1 MINKNQCPIIE
12 EWIANIFKMINKN
25 LTIKNMIIE
34 NNCYSDVKKNSKCSL
49 KFNDK
54 DFVGFFIY

>member
-1 MINKNQCPIIE
+1 MININQCPIIE

-34 NNCYSDVKKNSKCSL
+34 SDCYSDVKKIQNAL
-49 KFNDK
+49 
-54 DFVGFFIY
+54 